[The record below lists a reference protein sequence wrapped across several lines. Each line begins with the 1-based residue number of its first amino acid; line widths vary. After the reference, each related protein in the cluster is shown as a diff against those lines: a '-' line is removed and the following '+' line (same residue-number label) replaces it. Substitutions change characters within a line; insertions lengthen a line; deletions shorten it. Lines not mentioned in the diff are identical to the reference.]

1 MWIYLL
7 RRTLLQGIPVILGF
21 TFLLY
26 IIIDFAP
33 GSPVSHL
40 RGIPELDPRLIE
52 QREAQLG
59 LDQPF
64 INRYF
69 SWLGGVLRGDLG
81 KSFDSG
87 RRPVAELITERLPKT
102 ILLSV
107 ASIIL
112 GWGLGIPIGI
122 FSARKQYRVSDY
134 VITFF
139 AFIGISIPAFFFGLI
154 LLYVFALVL
163 NVLPAGGFFLPDESF
178 SFLGMI
184 KYLILPT
191 ITLGLGT
198 VAQVTRYM
206 RASMLEVIRQDY
218 LRTAKAKGLRERVV
232 IYKHA
237 LRNAMI
243 PILTLMGYLIPLIF
257 SGAVIVESIFSW
269 PGLGLLG
276 IQATHERNYPVMMGI
291 NLMFAVLIFLGN
303 VVADISYALAD
314 PRIRYD

>member
-26 IIIDFAP
+26 LIIDFAP

-64 INRYF
+64 ISRYF

-87 RRPVAELITERLPKT
+87 RRPVAELIAERMPKT

-112 GWGLGIPIGI
+112 GWG
-122 FSARKQYRVSDY
+122 
-134 VITFF
+134 
-139 AFIGISIPAFFFGLI
+139 FGS
-154 LLYVFALVL
+154 
-163 NVLPAGGFFLPDESF
+163 NS
-178 SFLGMI
+178 
-184 KYLILPT
+184 
-191 ITLGLGT
+191 
-198 VAQVTRYM
+198 
-206 RASMLEVIRQDY
+206 
-218 LRTAKAKGLRERVV
+218 
-232 IYKHA
+232 
-237 LRNAMI
+237 
-243 PILTLMGYLIPLIF
+243 
-257 SGAVIVESIFSW
+257 
-269 PGLGLLG
+269 PGL
-276 IQATHERNYPVMMGI
+276 
-291 NLMFAVLIFLGN
+291 
-303 VVADISYALAD
+303 LAY
-314 PRIRYD
+314 RKSQRAAGKSCYL